1 MKSFAEQLKAAG
13 HRVEYLTLDDT
24 EKYKDL
30 IDLIVSLCL
39 ENDIQQFEY
48 QQPDEYRLSQQLQS
62 LLSLL
67 ELFARA
73 DGRDVADHVRQQ
85 IGAQHLAQP
94 IQGRLSLLNPLASAA
109 ATL

>member
-1 MKSFAEQLKAAG
+1 MKNTQILRLILGDQLNPQHSWYRQQNDDVVYLIAELHQEANYVKHHVQKLCGFFAAMKSFAEQLKAAG

-48 QQPDEYRLSQQLQS
+48 QQPDE
-62 LLSLL
+62 
-67 ELFARA
+67 
-73 DGRDVADHVRQQ
+73 
-85 IGAQHLAQP
+85 
-94 IQGRLSLLNPLASAA
+94 
-109 ATL
+109 